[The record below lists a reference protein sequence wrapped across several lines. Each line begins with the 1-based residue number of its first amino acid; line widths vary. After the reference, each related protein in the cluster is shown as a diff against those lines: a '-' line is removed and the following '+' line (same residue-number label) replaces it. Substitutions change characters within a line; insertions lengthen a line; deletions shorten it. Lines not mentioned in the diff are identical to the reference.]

1 MTYCK
6 QGEVWSL
13 ETEKYIILSEDRYNR
28 RLGKAVCMK
37 LVTVVNRNSD
47 LYVPIYTR
55 TVECSLWA
63 DVSSITTIDFFEK
76 RICRVTKMEQIR
88 EILRSMSKLFG
99 SMCYVPI
106 FGYSPE
112 EYSVE
117 KVEQIELPKPKKK
130 KRPVDE
136 GWTTVSYK
144 KR

>member
-1 MTYCK
+1 MTFCK

-13 ETEKYIILSEDRYNR
+13 ETEKYIILSDDRYNR

-37 LVTVVNRNSD
+37 LVSVVNRNSD

-55 TVECSLWA
+55 TEEGSLWA
-63 DVSSITTIDFFEK
+63 DVSSITTVNLFEK

-99 SMCYVPI
+99 SMCFVPV

-117 KVEQIELPKPKKK
+117 KVEKVYVLPKPKKK
-130 KRPVDE
+130 KLCR
-136 GWTTVSYK
+136 
-144 KR
+144 